1 MKDSRLGKF
10 WEDQFDRLIY
20 TLGQGGKVAT
30 SSDKVDVSVENV
42 TADSAEFHGD
52 IYCETS
58 IDCNP
63 DINVECNPEVSAEVS
78 IDTDMIE
85 DILDKKL
92 GRIEGAIEGGLLS
105 VQIGL
110 NNHSGRFIEFL
121 APLRALDSIAEEL
134 ASLRMIA
141 EGLVSDSYHKEPE
154 VTDQVTN
161 GLDTTVEEATGI
173 QEGEQV

>member
-1 MKDSRLGKF
+1 M
-10 WEDQFDRLIY
+10 
-20 TLGQGGKVAT
+20 
-30 SSDKVDVSVENV
+30 SVENV

-63 DINVECNPEVSAEVS
+63 DIQVDCNPEVSVNPEINMDMGDIERKLTF
-78 IDTDMIE
+78 IDSSIE
-85 DILDKKL
+85 DGFKSV
-92 GRIEGAIEGGLLS
+92 ECAISGPLS
-105 VQIGL
+105 
-110 NNHSGRFIEFL
+110 
-121 APLRALDSIAEEL
+121 SIAEEI
-134 ASLRMIA
+134 ANLRMIV